1 MVHHISATQ
10 DLGGYITGV
19 CVGSFIACD
28 LGYKTRVH
36 AGQVVHHISAT
47 QDLGGHVTRVCVGSF
62 ASRDLGYKTKV
73 YVGKVAHPEVCHTGS
88 RRTQN

>member
-1 MVHHISATQ
+1 MASICVGSFVTQDLGYKTRVHAGQVVHHISATQ

-19 CVGSFIACD
+19 CLGSFIACD

-47 QDLGGHVTRVCVGSF
+47 QDL
-62 ASRDLGYKTKV
+62 
-73 YVGKVAHPEVCHTGS
+73 
-88 RRTQN
+88 